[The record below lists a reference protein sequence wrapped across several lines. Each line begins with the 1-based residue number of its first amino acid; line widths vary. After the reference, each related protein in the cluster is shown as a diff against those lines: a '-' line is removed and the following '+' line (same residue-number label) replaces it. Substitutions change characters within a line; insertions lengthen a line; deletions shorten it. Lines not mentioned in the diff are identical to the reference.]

1 MDRQSGKGVMVLLTG
16 GLLLGLCVAAV
27 VQAQVIHPDQMIG
40 VPSLQS
46 ESLPDSAMPNEP
58 PGDLERGSDRQMAV
72 PEDAS
77 AGSMDTNMLKTPDAI
92 DAENARESDSRSA
105 HSF

>member
-1 MDRQSGKGVMVLLTG
+1 MDRQSGKGVMVLLMG

-46 ESLPDSAMPNEP
+46 ESVPDSTMLTEP
-58 PGDLERGSDRQMAV
+58 AGDLERGFDRQMAV
-72 PEDAS
+72 PDDGS

-92 DAENARESDSRSA
+92 DVENARESDSRSTL
-105 HSF
+105 SF